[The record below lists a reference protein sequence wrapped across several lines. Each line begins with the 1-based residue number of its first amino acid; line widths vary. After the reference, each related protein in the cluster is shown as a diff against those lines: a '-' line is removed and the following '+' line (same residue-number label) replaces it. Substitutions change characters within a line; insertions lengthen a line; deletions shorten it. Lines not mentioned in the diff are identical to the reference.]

1 MSTARLAGVGFI
13 ILFIMKLTHG
23 AFFFFFFVHSSE
35 GEHAHT
41 QFLQTHPGRWKF
53 SELRELRCLLF
64 STKRDMEV
72 L

>member
-13 ILFIMKLTHG
+13 ILKSEINPWC
-23 AFFFFFFVHSSE
+23 FFFFFFVHSSE